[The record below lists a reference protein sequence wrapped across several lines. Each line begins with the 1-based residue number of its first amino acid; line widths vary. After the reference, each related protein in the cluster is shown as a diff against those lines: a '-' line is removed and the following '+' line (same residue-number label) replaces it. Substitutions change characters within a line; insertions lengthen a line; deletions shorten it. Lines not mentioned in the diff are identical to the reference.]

1 LPLEKPYYKTNAEFK
16 GYFVVKPYPNL
27 NVYKNQ
33 NKEMGAIS
41 MVELGI
47 WLVYFSLIL
56 VLLVVFR
63 VSKTES
69 HYRFFIPAFIL
80 KVFGGIGFAIIYI
93 YYYKFG
99 DTFLYHRG
107 ATVLANALVDTPAD
121 YFRLLASTN
130 ANLPVDLSD
139 FSTSIS
145 YSRGAEEWFMVKLLS
160 PIALLSFG
168 SYLVTT
174 LFMSFIS
181 FFGGWKLFLVFRDLL
196 PKREWLAFI
205 AAFLI
210 PSALFW
216 GGGIMKDTFTL
227 TGINLVIYG
236 LYFTVY
242 KGKVHMGKYILVAV
256 SAFIVLFLKG
266 YVIIAF
272 VPGLLFGINALIK
285 NAAQSQVLRQFLGLV
300 FLVITVAIIY
310 LGPQYLGS
318 TSSKYTAAALEGRV
332 KGFHT
337 WHTDVG
343 GATYNLGEV
352 EYTALGILMKVPS
365 ALNVTFFRPY
375 LWESGNP
382 VVIIA
387 ALESTVLFLLFLYIL
402 MKLRWNFIR
411 YIREKPILITFYLYC
426 LIFGFVVGFT
436 SYNFGALG
444 RYKIPIYSVFVF
456 ILLYLFSRIDET
468 NKLENEELLDDVG

>member
-1 LPLEKPYYKTNAEFK
+1 
-16 GYFVVKPYPNL
+16 
-27 NVYKNQ
+27 
-33 NKEMGAIS
+33 MGGIS
-41 MVELGI
+41 VAELGI
-47 WLVYFSLIL
+47 WLVYISLLL

-63 VSKTES
+63 VSKKEA
-69 HYRFFIPAFIL
+69 HYRFFLPAFML
-80 KVFGGIGFAIIYI
+80 KVIGGLGFAVIYI

-107 ATVLANALVDTPAD
+107 ASILADTLVDSPGD
-121 YFRLLASTN
+121 YFRLLASSN
-130 ANLPVDLSD
+130 ANLPMDLSN
-139 FSTSIS
+139 FTTSIS

-160 PIALLSFG
+160 PISLLSFG

-174 LFMSFIS
+174 LIMSAIS

-196 PKREWLAFI
+196 PKRELLAFA

-236 LYFTVY
+236 LYFTVF
-242 KGKVHMGKYILVAV
+242 KGRVHIGKYVLVAV
-256 SAFIVLFLKG
+256 SAFIVFYLKG
-266 YVIIAF
+266 YVILAF
-272 VPGLLFGINALIK
+272 IPGLLFGINGLIK
-285 NAAQSQVLRQFLGLV
+285 RVAQNQLLQQTLGAV
-300 FLVITVAIIY
+300 FLAITVAMIY
-310 LGPQYLGS
+310 FGPQYLGS
-318 TSSKYTAAALEGRV
+318 ASSKYTASALEGRV

-352 EYTALGILMKVPS
+352 EYTAVGIILKIPS

-382 VVIIA
+382 VVLLA
-387 ALESTVLFLLFLYIL
+387 ALESTLLFLLFLYIL
-402 MKLRWNFIR
+402 VKLRWRMFSG
-411 YIREKPILITFYLYC
+411 IREKPILVTLYIYC

-456 ILLYLFSRIDET
+456 ILFYLLAKVREDKSPVVS
-468 NKLENEELLDDVG
+468 EEVLDQGF

>member
-1 LPLEKPYYKTNAEFK
+1 
-16 GYFVVKPYPNL
+16 
-27 NVYKNQ
+27 
-33 NKEMGAIS
+33 MGGIS
-41 MVELGI
+41 VAELGI
-47 WLVYFSLIL
+47 WLVYISLL
-56 VLLVVFR
+56 VVLLVVFR
-63 VSKTES
+63 VSKQES
-69 HYRFFIPAFIL
+69 HYRFFLPAFIL
-80 KVFGGIGFAIIYI
+80 KVFGGLGFAIIYI

-107 ATVLANALVDTPAD
+107 ASILADTLVDSPGD
-121 YFRLLASTN
+121 YFRLLASSN
-130 ANLPVDLSD
+130 ANLPVDLSS

-160 PIALLSFG
+160 PISLFSFG

-174 LFMSFIS
+174 LFMSTIS

-196 PKREWLAFI
+196 PKREWLAFA

-236 LYFTVY
+236 LYFTVF
-242 KGKVHMGKYILVAV
+242 KGKVHMGKYALVAV
-256 SAFIVLFLKG
+256 SAFIVFYLKG

-272 VPGLLFGINALIK
+272 IPGLLFGINALVK
-285 NAAQSQVLRQFLGLV
+285 NAARNQLLRQFLGAV
-300 FLVITVAIIY
+300 FLAITVAIIY

-318 TSSKYTAAALEGRV
+318 TSSKYTASALEGRV

-352 EYTALGILMKVPS
+352 EYTAFGVIQKIPS

-375 LWESGNP
+375 LWESANP
-382 VVIIA
+382 VVLLA
-387 ALESTVLFLLFLYIL
+387 AVESTLLLLLFLYIL
-402 MKLRWNFIR
+402 VKLRWRIFSH
-411 YIREKPILITFYLYC
+411 IREKPILITLIIYC

-456 ILLYLFSRIDET
+456 LLLYLLAKVNEDKPEIDHGEV
-468 NKLENEELLDDVG
+468 LDQDF